1 MRQVPLER
9 YINIAVNGCSGFAT
23 STRKGP
29 FTAMLI
35 SRSGDTCLISFMLF
49 WEHGKRATPLPN
61 KASVVAR
68 RISGSSPPPDK
79 LVSATPHPIAALYA
93 SIFYLKFIATESSC
107 SHPEI
112 SSLDCSFDR
121 SFIATMFSLQICLRG
136 VTRFPVAPSL
146 LPLFQFPVNMQ
157 RPAQNNPDQ

>member
-1 MRQVPLER
+1 
-9 YINIAVNGCSGFAT
+9 
-23 STRKGP
+23 
-29 FTAMLI
+29 
-35 SRSGDTCLISFMLF
+35 MLF
-49 WEHGKRATPLPN
+49 REHGKRATPLPN

-79 LVSATPHPIAALYA
+79 LVSATSRPIAALYA

-107 SHPEI
+107 SDPEI

-121 SFIATMFSLQICLRG
+121 SFIATVFSMQIGLRG

-146 LPLFQFPVNMQ
+146 LPMFQFPVNMQ
-157 RPAQNNPDQ
+157 RPAQNCPDPRPINTLSSFPTFTLSSISFRYRFRMSSRAGSHRAL